1 MAVEHAQHQR
11 GVHRLSRRL
20 TADPGPGRTGG
31 RRARFAGK
39 ATGSI
44 RTLEVATTG
53 PADRYSVQL
62 TPDGVVLSPSE
73 AHGPA
78 DVVLPAEALVRLVY
92 GRLDPDHTP
101 SFEGDEA
108 DLDELRRAFPGV

>member
-1 MAVEHAQHQR
+1 M
-11 GVHRLSRRL
+11 